1 MTAAGSM
8 SPQQSRAARA
18 WLGWSQLE
26 LAKRAGVSLSTVQDF
41 GRGQKTPIANN
52 IAAMRRVIET
62 AGIKLL
68 FDETGADAGIIRQGV
83 RIDIGA

>member
-1 MTAAGSM
+1 M
-8 SPQQSRAARA
+8 
-18 WLGWSQLE
+18 
-26 LAKRAGVSLSTVQDF
+26 QDF
-41 GRGQKTPIANN
+41 ERGQKTPIANN

-68 FDETGADAGIIRQGV
+68 FDETGADAGIIRQDV